1 MSKIICRTLMAMP
14 LAFAIPGYLP
24 AQVQDST
31 LASAANAVNGDV
43 SLSSFRMNI
52 LILALVL
59 LVIFIL
65 LKIQQSRL
73 KKKRSQMF
81 SRHRRR

>member
-1 MSKIICRTLMAMP
+1 MSKIICRLFLVIA
-14 LAFAIPGYLP
+14 LAFSLPCYLP

-31 LASAANAVNGDV
+31 LASAAKAVNGDV

-81 SRHRRR
+81 SRHRRH

>member
-1 MSKIICRTLMAMP
+1 MSKIICRLFLVIA
-14 LAFAIPGYLP
+14 LAFSMPCYLP

-31 LASAANAVNGDV
+31 MTAGGD
-43 SLSSFRMNI
+43 LSSFRMGI
-52 LILALVL
+52 LVLALVL

-81 SRHRRR
+81 SRHRRH